1 MDVLSWTRARA
12 FSPGCLGKHQPRLE
26 HKEVVRHGKV
36 HRRFARMP
44 DGSAAPPHAP
54 RFLRPC
60 RNRHRGLETA
70 KVRRSPGV
78 SGDYAPV
85 GDELRRVGIAATE
98 ISSKIRHPSALAVRF
113 AVVIVV
119 VIDAVLVVAI
129 TALPW

>member
-1 MDVLSWTRARA
+1 MPWQAPAAPRAQGGGSTRQGAPA
-12 FSPGCLGKHQPRLE
+12 FR
-26 HKEVVRHGKV
+26 
-36 HRRFARMP
+36 P
-44 DGSAAPPHAP
+44 DAGWISRSAAP
-54 RFLRPC
+54 C
-60 RNRHRGLETA
+60 LETSSRDRPRDLETS
-70 KVRRSPGV
+70 KGRRSPGV